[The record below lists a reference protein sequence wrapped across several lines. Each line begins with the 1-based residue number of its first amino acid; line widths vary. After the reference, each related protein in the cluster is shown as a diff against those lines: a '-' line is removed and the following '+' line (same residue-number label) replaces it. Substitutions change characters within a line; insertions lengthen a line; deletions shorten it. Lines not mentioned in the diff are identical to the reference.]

1 MALWKKFAI
10 DFGSKTTSVWEE
22 GQGIVLTEPT
32 ALVRDAQN
40 GGVLAVGAEAMEMMG
55 RQPEYMEV
63 VSPMAHGVVVDYEGM
78 VQFAKY
84 IFKKVAKGSWLF
96 GVEVLI
102 PLSYGTN
109 EVEQRAMIDALKAA
123 GARRVLL
130 VDGPLATALGAKV
143 PVAEPFGNMV
153 VSLGEAT
160 SDAAVLS
167 LGGIVVAKGMRWGGV
182 DMDLKLIEYLRKTQN
197 LHIGDQMARQVREKY
212 LCAMRP
218 KHPEAVEVSGR
229 DTVYGLPKNLTL
241 NSDMV
246 YEGLKD
252 GVAHIASLCVGV
264 LSQTPPELVGDI
276 MDRGVILTGGL
287 SNTRDLAKYLT
298 QTLNVAVHIASEP
311 AICTIRG
318 AGMILENI
326 EVYERAVR

>member
-1 MALWKKFAI
+1 
-10 DFGSKTTSVWEE
+10 
-22 GQGIVLTEPT
+22 
-32 ALVRDAQN
+32 
-40 GGVLAVGAEAMEMMG
+40 
-55 RQPEYMEV
+55 
-63 VSPMAHGVVVDYEGM
+63 
-78 VQFAKY
+78 
-84 IFKKVAKGSWLF
+84 
-96 GVEVLI
+96 
-102 PLSYGTN
+102 
-109 EVEQRAMIDALKAA
+109 MIDALKSA

-160 SDAAVLS
+160 CDAAVLS

-182 DMDLKLIEYLRKTQN
+182 DMDVKLVEYLKKSQN
-197 LHIGDQMARQVREKY
+197 LHIGEQMARGVREKY
-212 LCAMRP
+212 LCALRP
-218 KHPEAVEVSGR
+218 KHPEVVEVSGR
-229 DTVYGLPKNLTL
+229 DTVYGLPKSLSL
-241 NSDMV
+241 NSDTV

-252 GVAHIASLCVGV
+252 GIAHIASLCVSV

-287 SNTRDLAKYLT
+287 ANTRDLAKYLT

-311 AICTIRG
+311 EICTIRG

-326 EVYERAVR
+326 QVYERAVR